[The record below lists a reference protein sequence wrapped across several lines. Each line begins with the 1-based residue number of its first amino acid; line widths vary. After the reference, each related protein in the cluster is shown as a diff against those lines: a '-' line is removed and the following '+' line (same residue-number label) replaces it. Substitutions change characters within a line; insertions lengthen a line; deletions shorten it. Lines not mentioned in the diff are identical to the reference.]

1 MAAGGY
7 RKGLIRA
14 TQDYIRLLQRCRD
27 EPALRDAPL
36 AEIVA
41 DSVDAG
47 WITYFAPYEAVHR
60 ENVAA
65 VTTSAQ

>member
-1 MAAGGY
+1 M
-7 RKGLIRA
+7 
-14 TQDYIRLLQRCRD
+14 LQRCRD

-36 AEIVA
+36 AELVA
-41 DSVDAG
+41 GSVDAG

-65 VTTSAQ
+65 VAAPAP